1 MTILTSQLT
10 KLTVRA
16 LRELRDS
23 ITKKGKAAPK
33 DSPKRQEL
41 RDDYSKVKEAID
53 KKEQYGKNVSAAEKV
68 LDDKK
73 PTKQKTSVRGAK
85 PQDRIIKRR
94 PNAFGEKDNLPDD
107 EGSVLREDIPVY
119 ERGLRA
125 EKARSSSAH
134 EGGEPLT
141 REGQAAASKFKSWLT
156 SQTPPK
162 MKELGSIYYRGK
174 EAVKVSEKLIK
185 EIKNT
190 TDPKELSALN
200 KRLDRSNK
208 KAQKLRVKYQEV
220 KDRGTRIGGGQKDE
234 SMRARVGKEKRVS
247 LEDIEPLAKGRKGRE
262 QLGKRQL
269 IKDADR
275 KKLDA
280 QVKKFMN
287 YNLADRSGKV
297 TKVPTG
303 KQVTAGAPDDSEV
316 KDLLNNIQAA
326 LATASKVPAN
336 PDRKSA
342 RAQKKFSEATVGQ
355 TTSNLRSGS
364 LSALQKIIREEK
376 KKSPRTWKNAVA
388 NLKNASVA
396 VQKQAARLG
405 IISKSAV
412 KTPPKKTKP
421 YKPTKPKVVRR
432 GTKTVSLKEKPV
444 KVKYEKY
451 KSPPTPVRGEAQEQ
465 REAAS
470 KARNK
475 KIKSVFNRINK
486 LTPLIKKNGA
496 SEYQRRIANINKDIV
511 ALEIQRNERFR
522 SDALP
527 VFKKKGGKVLK
538 TKPKRKVTTVKA
550 VKPKRKVTTVKRK
563 TTAPRKRAALRGY
576 GKALRGF

>member
-1 MTILTSQLT
+1 MTILTSQLAKWT
-10 KLTVRA
+10 AK
-16 LRELRDS
+16 ELRKQLDR
-23 ITKKGKAAPK
+23 ITEKGKAAPK

-41 RDDYSKVKEAID
+41 RDDFSKVKKEIE
-53 KKEQYGKNVSAAEKV
+53 KKEQYGKNVSAADKV

-73 PTKQKTSVRGAK
+73 PTPDVD
-85 PQDRIIKRR
+85 QD
-94 PNAFGEKDNLPDD
+94 
-107 EGSVLREDIPVY
+107 DIPVI
-119 ERGLRA
+119 ERATRA

-174 EAVKVSEKLIK
+174 EAVEVSEKLIK

-190 TDPKELSALN
+190 TDPKKLSALN

-208 KAQKLRVKYQEV
+208 KAQRLRVKYKEV
-220 KDRGTRIGGGQKDE
+220 KDRGTRIGGGQTDE
-234 SMRARVGKEKRVS
+234 SMRARVGKEKRVK
-247 LEDIEPLAKGRKGRE
+247 LEDIEPLAPGRKGRE

-275 KKLDA
+275 KELDA
-280 QVKKFMN
+280 QVKTFMN
-287 YNLADRSGKV
+287 YNLADSSGKV

-316 KDLLNNIQAA
+316 KDLLNNIQSA
-326 LATASKVPAN
+326 LNTASKVPAN
-336 PDRKSA
+336 SDRKKI

-355 TTSNLRSGS
+355 ITSAIRRRP
-364 LSALQKIIREEK
+364 SASAKKYNDKEELYGDPVATQATNQLEDIIKKYK
-376 KKSPRTWKNAVA
+376 KKSPRKWKQISA

-405 IISKSAV
+405 IISRSAV

-421 YKPTKPKVVRR
+421 YKPKKPEVREGKPRVVN
-432 GTKTVSLKEKPV
+432 GKTVETTQ
-444 KVKYEKY
+444 Y
-451 KSPPTPVRGEAQEQ
+451 R
-465 REAAS
+465 
-470 KARNK
+470 
-475 KIKSVFNRINK
+475 
-486 LTPLIKKNGA
+486 
-496 SEYQRRIANINKDIV
+496 
-511 ALEIQRNERFR
+511 
-522 SDALP
+522 
-527 VFKKKGGKVLK
+527 KKGGKVLK
-538 TKPKRKVTTVKA
+538 AKPKRKVTIIKA
-550 VKPKRKVTTVKRK
+550 VKPKRKVTTVKRT

>member
-41 RDDYSKVKEAID
+41 RDDYSKVKRAID
-53 KKEQYGKNVSAAEKV
+53 KKEQYGKNVSAADKV

-73 PTKQKTSVRGAK
+73 PTPDVD
-85 PQDRIIKRR
+85 QD
-94 PNAFGEKDNLPDD
+94 
-107 EGSVLREDIPVY
+107 DIPVI
-119 ERGLRA
+119 ERAPRA
-125 EKARSSSAH
+125 EKGRPSNIYPAV
-134 EGGEPLT
+134 EGGESLT

-220 KDRGTRIGGGQKDE
+220 KDRGTRIGGGQTDE
-234 SMRARVGKEKRVS
+234 SMRARVGKEKRVE
-247 LEDIEPLAKGRKGRE
+247 LEDIEPLAPGRKGRE

-275 KKLDA
+275 KELNA

-303 KQVTAGAPDDSEV
+303 KQVTAGAPDDSEGI

-336 PDRKSA
+336 PERKSA

-355 TTSNLRSGS
+355 TTSNLRSGG

-405 IISKSAV
+405 IINKSAV

-421 YKPTKPKVVRR
+421 YKPTSQARKGK
-432 GTKTVSLKEKPV
+432 
-444 KVKYEKY
+444 
-451 KSPPTPVRGEAQEQ
+451 PTPTPAKSKVQEQ
-465 REAAS
+465 KEAAS
-470 KARNK
+470 KARNLQQ
-475 KIKSVFNRINK
+475 KSVFNKIK
-486 LTPLIKKNGA
+486 TLTPLIKKNGA
-496 SEYQRRIANINKDIV
+496 ARYQKRIDSINKDIV
-511 ALEIQRNERFR
+511 RLGMQR
-522 SDALP
+522 DATLDSAP
-527 VFKKKGGKVLK
+527 ARYRAKDLKVFKKKGGKVLK
-538 TKPKRKVTTVKA
+538 AKPKRKVTI
-550 VKPKRKVTTVKRK
+550 VKRT

>member
-41 RDDYSKVKEAID
+41 RDDYSKVKRAID
-53 KKEQYGKNVSAAEKV
+53 KKEQYGKNVSTADKV

-73 PTKQKTSVRGAK
+73 PTPDVD
-85 PQDRIIKRR
+85 QD
-94 PNAFGEKDNLPDD
+94 
-107 EGSVLREDIPVY
+107 DIPVI
-119 ERGLRA
+119 ERAPRA
-125 EKARSSSAH
+125 EKGRSSKPSQEAQ
-134 EGGEPLT
+134 PLSRAEQT
-141 REGQAAASKFKSWLT
+141 KASQFASWLT
-156 SQTPPK
+156 TQTPAVPLKKEYGRLYAAGKGLIQINKDLANQIKTTNDPK
-162 MKELGSIYYRGK
+162 KREALQKRFDANVK
-174 EAVKVSEKLIK
+174 RTDKLRNDWKAVKERGTIIGAGQQSESTAARVAK
-185 EIKNT
+185 E
-190 TDPKELSALN
+190 
-200 KRLDRSNK
+200 R
-208 KAQKLRVKYQEV
+208 RVK
-220 KDRGTRIGGGQKDE
+220 
-234 SMRARVGKEKRVS
+234 
-247 LEDIEPLAKGRKGRE
+247 LEDIEPLATGRQGRE

-275 KKLDA
+275 KELVA
-280 QVKKFMN
+280 QVKEFMN
-287 YNLADRSGKV
+287 YNLADKSGKV

-303 KQVTAGAPDDSEV
+303 KQVTAGAPDDSEGI

-336 PDRKSA
+336 PERKSA

-355 TTSNLRSGS
+355 TTSNLRSGG

-396 VQKQAARLG
+396 VQKQAAKLG
-405 IISKSAV
+405 IINKSAV

-421 YKPTKPKVVRR
+421 YKPTSQARKGK
-432 GTKTVSLKEKPV
+432 
-444 KVKYEKY
+444 
-451 KSPPTPVRGEAQEQ
+451 PTPTPAKSKVQEQ
-465 REAAS
+465 KEAAS
-470 KARNK
+470 KARNLQQ
-475 KIKSVFNRINK
+475 KSVFNKIK
-486 LTPLIKKNGA
+486 TLTPLIKKNGA
-496 SEYQRRIANINKDIV
+496 ARYQKRIDSINKDIV
-511 ALEIQRNERFR
+511 RLGMQR
-522 SDALP
+522 DATVDSAPARYRAKDLK

-538 TKPKRKVTTVKA
+538 A
-550 VKPKRKVTTVKRK
+550 KPKRKVTTVKRK

>member
-23 ITKKGKAAPK
+23 ITKEGKASPK

-41 RDDYSKVKEAID
+41 RDDYSKVKNEID

-119 ERGLRA
+119 EIGPRA

-220 KDRGTRIGGGQKDE
+220 KDRGTRIGGGQTDE
-234 SMRARVGKEKRVS
+234 SMRARVGKEKRVK
-247 LEDIEPLAKGRKGRE
+247 LEDIEPLAPGRKGRE

-275 KKLDA
+275 KELDA
-280 QVKKFMN
+280 QVKTFMN
-287 YNLADRSGKV
+287 YNLADSSGKV

-316 KDLLNNIQAA
+316 KDLLNNIQSA
-326 LATASKVPAN
+326 LNTASKVPAN
-336 PDRKSA
+336 SDRKKI

-355 TTSNLRSGS
+355 ITSAIRRRP
-364 LSALQKIIREEK
+364 SASAKKYNDKEELYGDPVATQAANQLEDIIKKYK
-376 KKSPRTWKNAVA
+376 KKSPRKWKQISA

-405 IISKSAV
+405 IISRSAV

-421 YKPTKPKVVRR
+421 YKPKKPEVREGKPRVVN
-432 GTKTVSLKEKPV
+432 GKTVETTQ
-444 KVKYEKY
+444 Y
-451 KSPPTPVRGEAQEQ
+451 R
-465 REAAS
+465 
-470 KARNK
+470 
-475 KIKSVFNRINK
+475 
-486 LTPLIKKNGA
+486 
-496 SEYQRRIANINKDIV
+496 
-511 ALEIQRNERFR
+511 
-522 SDALP
+522 
-527 VFKKKGGKVLK
+527 KKGGKVLK
-538 TKPKRKVTTVKA
+538 AKPKRKVTVIKA
-550 VKPKRKVTTVKRK
+550 VKPKRKVTTIKRK

>member
-1 MTILTSQLT
+1 MVKVKHSEDSKMTILTSQLT

-16 LRELRDS
+16 LRELQDS

-33 DSPKRQEL
+33 NSPKRQEL
-41 RDDYSKVKEAID
+41 RDDYLKVKRAID
-53 KKEQYGKNVSAAEKV
+53 KKEQYGKNVSAADKV
-68 LDDKK
+68 LDNKK
-73 PTKQKTSVRGAK
+73 ATPDVD
-85 PQDRIIKRR
+85 QD
-94 PNAFGEKDNLPDD
+94 
-107 EGSVLREDIPVY
+107 DIPVI
-119 ERGLRA
+119 ERASRA
-125 EKARSSSAH
+125 EKGRPSNIYPVV

-156 SQTPPK
+156 SQIPPK
-162 MKELGSIYYRGK
+162 MNELGSIYYRGK
-174 EAVKVSEKLIK
+174 EAVEVSEKLIK

-190 TDPKELSALN
+190 TDPKKLSALN

-208 KAQKLRVKYQEV
+208 KAQKLRVKYKEV
-220 KDRGTRIGGGQKDE
+220 KDRGTRMGGGQKDE
-234 SMRARVGKEKRVS
+234 SMQARISKERRVK
-247 LEDIEPLAKGRKGRE
+247 LEDIEPLATGRKGRE

-275 KKLDA
+275 KKLA
-280 QVKKFMN
+280 TQVKKFMN
-287 YNLADRSGKV
+287 RSGKV

-303 KQVTAGAPDDSEV
+303 KQVTAGAPDDSEGI

-336 PDRKSA
+336 PDRKSV
-342 RAQKKFSEATVGQ
+342 RAQKKFNEATVGQ
-355 TTSNLRSGS
+355 ITSNLRSGG

-405 IISKSAV
+405 IINKSAI

-421 YKPTKPKVVRR
+421 YKPKKPEVRKGKPRVVN
-432 GTKTVSLKEKPV
+432 GKTVETTQ
-444 KVKYEKY
+444 Y
-451 KSPPTPVRGEAQEQ
+451 R
-465 REAAS
+465 
-470 KARNK
+470 
-475 KIKSVFNRINK
+475 
-486 LTPLIKKNGA
+486 
-496 SEYQRRIANINKDIV
+496 
-511 ALEIQRNERFR
+511 
-522 SDALP
+522 
-527 VFKKKGGKVLK
+527 KKGGKVLK
-538 TKPKRKVTTVKA
+538 AKPKRKVTTVKA